1 MHRRATLRH
10 TTQFTSRFQTALPDR
25 PPWSG
30 SGMAV
35 ARYSTRCLSSSGVYS
50 WRNLY
55 VDVSYARTRLVRTR
69 ITHVPGGRPPIAL
82 MVTCGPCSYFPSL
95 MHLLTKVGISAYR
108 GTNAYRALS
117 LAWPC
122 SCTITVSA
130 LVASLHSSPPFS
142 CVCRLSATREL
153 HKHTRRR
160 IVRYATAGQ
169 MYAILRL

>member
-55 VDVSYARTRLVRTR
+55 VDVSYARTRLVSNKNNTR
-69 ITHVPGGRPPIAL
+69 AGRAATHSPHGHLRPVLILPVLDAFVDESRHFCISRDQRVSCLEFGMA
-82 MVTCGPCSYFPSL
+82 VL
-95 MHLLTKVGISAYR
+95 MHDHRVSLGRVVAQLASIFLCMPSISD
-108 GTNAYRALS
+108 
-117 LAWPC
+117 
-122 SCTITVSA
+122 
-130 LVASLHSSPPFS
+130 
-142 CVCRLSATREL
+142 TR
-153 HKHTRRR
+153 T
-160 IVRYATAGQ
+160 T
-169 MYAILRL
+169 